1 MGLWI
6 AATLCAFFV
15 KGLCGFANTLVF
27 TGILSFANANVS
39 ISPVELLVVYPSNFI
54 VAWSERKSVQWNYC
68 GPLALLV
75 LAGNIPGV
83 LLLKNADSQ
92 AIKLLF
98 GVVITVLGIEMLL
111 REQQREQRQQSRLV
125 LAVIG
130 VLSGLLCG
138 LYGVGALLAA
148 YVSRVTSDSRAFKG
162 TICVVF
168 IVESTFRL
176 AAYTWLG
183 IITAQ
188 VVRQAL
194 LPYPVMLVGLFL
206 GMKSSQRLDET
217 LARRL
222 VTVALILF
230 GVALMIENLPF

>member
-15 KGLCGFANTLVF
+15 KGMCGFANTLVF
-27 TGILSFANANVS
+27 TGILSFVNANVA

-54 VAWSERKSVQWNYC
+54 LVWAERKSVQWRYC
-68 GPLALLV
+68 GLLSLLV

-92 AIKLLF
+92 AVKLFF
-98 GVVITVLGIEMLL
+98 GAVITALGVEMLL
-111 REQQREQRQQSRLV
+111 RERQKEQRQQSKLV

-130 VLSGLLCG
+130 VLSGVLCG

-148 YVSRVTSDSRAFKG
+148 YVSRVTSDSREFKG
-162 TICVVF
+162 TICAVF
-168 IVESTFRL
+168 IVESTFRVV
-176 AAYTWLG
+176 AYTYLG

-194 LPYPVMLVGLFL
+194 LLLPVMLVGLFL
-206 GMKSSQRLDET
+206 GMKSSQRLDEA
-217 LARRL
+217 LARRV

-230 GVALMIENLPF
+230 GVALIAENLPF